1 MRQLVSEYIFSRFA
15 GLPIP
20 QARNRVEEVV
30 GSIVGEF
37 EAFPLKA
44 ESRQESEAVK
54 GERSETT
61 DHEAKRSALNGRAD
75 GGSLCERERRVVRK
89 RTPVM

>member
-15 GLPIP
+15 GLLIP
-20 QARNRVEEVV
+20 QARNWVVEAV

-44 ESRQESEAVK
+44 ENRQESEAVK
-54 GERSETT
+54 GEHSETRG
-61 DHEAKRSALNGRAD
+61 HEAKRSALDGRAN
-75 GGSLCERERRVVRK
+75 GGSLRK
-89 RTPVM
+89 VETPRG